1 MPRFAARLYQVGLNR
16 CVDVPPRVSVALGG
30 NGRIY
35 VIGRV
40 AGIRF
45 RSTLM
50 PRADGGHRLF
60 VHSRIWR
67 SLGLR
72 PGARVTVE
80 LAADPAGTEV
90 VLPLF
95 WQRALERRRRAAR
108 RFARLPPATR
118 REIVRWLGAAR
129 QAATRKR
136 RVELAL
142 ERLEA
147 DRLRDRP

>member
-1 MPRFAARLYQVGLNR
+1 
-16 CVDVPPRVSVALGG
+16 
-30 NGRIY
+30 
-35 VIGRV
+35 
-40 AGIRF
+40 
-45 RSTLM
+45 
-50 PRADGGHRLF
+50 

-118 REIVRWLGAAR
+118 R
-129 QAATRKR
+129 
-136 RVELAL
+136 
-142 ERLEA
+142 
-147 DRLRDRP
+147 